1 LSFHIILHEPEIPQN
16 TGSIGRL
23 CVSNDTKLHL
33 IHPLG
38 FEVSDYYLR
47 RAGLDYWERLAPTHY
62 DDWADFR
69 ARNPTMPL
77 RLFSTKA
84 ERTHTQVAWADG
96 DGLVFGRETRGLP
109 DDLLEAHASDL
120 VKIPMVGEFHR
131 SLNVAQAAAIG
142 LYEALRQTRGW

>member
-1 LSFHIILHEPEIPQN
+1 MSFHIILHQPEIPQN

-23 CVSNDTKLHL
+23 CVSNDVKLHL

-62 DDWADFR
+62 EDWADFQ
-69 ARNPTMPL
+69 ARNPCR
-77 RLFSTKA
+77 RLWFFTTKA
-84 ERTHTQVAWADG
+84 TRTHTQVAWADG
-96 DGLVFGRETRGLP
+96 DGLVFGRETEGLP
-109 DDLLEAHASDL
+109 EELLALHPDQL
-120 VKIPMVGEFHR
+120 VRIPMVGGFHR

-142 LYEALRQTRGW
+142 LYEALRQSGAW